1 MKNSFAYRKKELK
14 EGNVEEGET
23 LPMKSKD
30 DAEPPAEVVH
40 FEYLKQTDV
49 IPLESAYGKENENLK
64 GSPYVAKPKKKKKSY
79 RKTNLSEMP
88 NEQSTTHSILKGHV
102 K

>member
-1 MKNSFAYRKKELK
+1 MAKGY
-14 EGNVEEGET
+14 VEEGET

-30 DAEPPAEVVH
+30 RVDPAVEIVN
-40 FEYLKQTDV
+40 FEYLKATDV

-64 GSPYVAKPKKKKKSY
+64 GSPYVAKPKKKKKTF
-79 RKTNLSEMP
+79 RKTKISEKP
-88 NEQSTTHSILKGHV
+88 NEQSTTHTILKGHV